1 MIVKTPSLWH
11 VLATQISAAQ
21 TPSLNNGF
29 KELMPSSDDILRLSL
44 FSGFNVNMQDEMVV
58 I

>member
-1 MIVKTPSLWH
+1 MFTIDKFLRD
-11 VLATQISAAQ
+11 LF
-21 TPSLNNGF
+21 GF
-29 KELMPSSDDILRLSL
+29 KELMPSSDDILWFSL